1 MCTAGEPTRNCPTQ
15 IALAWLLD
23 RSPVVVPI
31 PGTARMRHLEENV
44 AAARVRLDSAQ
55 RARLDRLAA
64 PGTDAD
70 GRS

>member
-1 MCTAGEPTRNCPTQ
+1 M
-15 IALAWLLD
+15 
-23 RSPVVVPI
+23 

>member
-31 PGTARMRHLEENV
+31 PGTGRMRHLEENV
-44 AAARVRLDSAQ
+44 AAA
-55 RARLDRLAA
+55 
-64 PGTDAD
+64 
-70 GRS
+70 